1 MVSNAN
7 IIKVIRRDEAELHM
21 VREAALVAD
30 MSEAMILRER
40 LYLVKING
48 ANRSAVLDSN
58 RNLLPGVV
66 EAFGQET
73 K

>member
-7 IIKVIRRDEAELHM
+7 IIKVICRDEAELHM
-21 VREAALVAD
+21 VREAALGAD